1 MARQGTREGGVEQGP
16 SGILACHSR
25 AVCER
30 SLHSRSQPLLDYFMN
45 RRYFLKTAALAGA
58 SAALAPRVRSASAN
72 NKIVLA
78 VMGTNGRGLDLIKGF
93 MGQPEVE
100 IAYICDVDDRA
111 RAKGMKQASG
121 GAREP

>member
-1 MARQGTREGGVEQGP
+1 MSHRAVEQGASLRANP
-16 SGILACHSR
+16 LANQVR
-25 AVCER
+25 FVKDR
-30 SLHSRSQPLLDYFMN
+30 QNSRSQSLLQYFMN

-58 SAALAPRVRSASAN
+58 STALAPRIHSASAN

-111 RAKGMKQASG
+111 R
-121 GAREP
+121 